1 MEKEI
6 IKSSSNN
13 RIKKLRALISD
24 KALRKEENLFIA
36 EGKILVFEIPDD
48 INVVEYYICEGIES
62 DISKLK
68 KNAQIY
74 WIKRELFESVSDT
87 KSPSGVI
94 AVIEKKK
101 AVFDGTD
108 AIVLDGI
115 SDPGNIGTIIRTAV
129 CCGIYNI
136 FAVNCVDIYSP
147 KAVRASMGGVF
158 HISVFEKEKRE
169 DILKDLKNH
178 NLYALDMAGKNIF
191 EYEFKNGKK
200 YSAFAVGN
208 EAHGLSEKI
217 KSAATETLSLP
228 MSGKIQ
234 SLNAAV
240 SLSIA
245 AYVYKFSKR

>member
-1 MEKEI
+1 METEI

-24 KALRKEENLFIA
+24 KAFRKSENLFIA
-36 EGKILVFEIPDD
+36 EGKILISEIPDD
-48 INVVEYYICEGIES
+48 INVTEYYISEGTET
-62 DISKLK
+62 DISKLR
-68 KNAQIY
+68 KNARIFL
-74 WIKRELFESVSDT
+74 IKRELFKSVSDT
-87 KSPSGVI
+87 KSPSGII

-101 AVFDGTD
+101 AVFNGKD

-136 FAVNCVDIYSP
+136 FAVNCAEVYSP

-158 HISVFEKEKRE
+158 HISVFEKENRE
-169 DILKDLKNH
+169 DILEDLSDH

-191 EYEFKNGKK
+191 EYEFKNNEKN
-200 YSAFAVGN
+200 SAFAVGN

-217 KSAATETLSLP
+217 KSAATEVLSLP

-240 SLSIA
+240 SLSVA